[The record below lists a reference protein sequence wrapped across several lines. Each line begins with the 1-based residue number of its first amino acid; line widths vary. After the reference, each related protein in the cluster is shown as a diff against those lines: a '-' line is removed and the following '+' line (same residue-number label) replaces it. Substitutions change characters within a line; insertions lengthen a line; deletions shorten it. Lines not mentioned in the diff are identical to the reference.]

1 MFYFCGRII
10 ETTQMKS
17 VKILL
22 GTLLCLISA
31 DAMAGGLV
39 TNTNQN
45 PVFYRQ
51 PAQNA
56 VVGVQGV
63 YYNPAGLTLL
73 DKGWHF
79 YVGDQLAIQTREITS
94 TYAPF
99 ALGAKNNGSATKLF
113 KGSTVAPFIPNV
125 DVAYNHGR
133 WAASFHFGFISG
145 GGACQFNDGLGS
157 FEAPMAL
164 LPSAVNAIWKGI
176 GMPGTLFSGYDVD
189 INFNGKSMAPSGQ
202 FNFSYKVLD
211 SKLHKLSFAA
221 GIRVNYLTN
230 TYTGGI
236 YNYQLGMGSQMMPA
250 STAVTTVL
258 TALGVPQAMAQQYGQ
273 VLGADKEV
281 ECTQTDWAWTPI
293 LSAHYRVSIVDI
305 ALRYEFNTKVRLKNS
320 TTLNSANIASFADGA
335 ETPADI
341 PALLA
346 GGVNVNVLPV
356 LRLAAGFN
364 LYFDKNA
371 NYNGREQLL
380 DGNTFEGYFGAE
392 WDICKLFT
400 LSAGTQITR
409 FHLGENNAYC
419 TDMSFSLP
427 NWCLGGGGRFNI
439 NEHFGIDFS
448 VFNCFYE
455 HATKKYAD
463 YGNAGATFASQ
474 LSGTIPDSMLSQL
487 KVPGEDDF
495 YRTSLSFGLGLVM
508 KF

>member
-1 MFYFCGRII
+1 M
-10 ETTQMKS
+10 
-17 VKILL
+17 
-22 GTLLCLISA
+22 LCLISA
-31 DAMAGGLV
+31 DAMAGGFV

-45 PVFYRQ
+45 PIFYRQ
-51 PAQNA
+51 PSQNA
-56 VVGVQGV
+56 SVGVQGV
-63 YYNPAGLTLL
+63 YYNPAGLTLM

-99 ALGAKNNGSATKLF
+99 AMGAKNNGNSTKLF
-113 KGSTVAPFIPNV
+113 KGSTVAPVIPNV

-145 GGACQFNDGLGS
+145 GGSCQFNDGLGS

-164 LPSAVNAIWKGI
+164 LPVAMNTIGRAMGMQNDIFNA
-176 GMPGTLFSGYDVD
+176 YDVD
-189 INFNGKSMAPSGQ
+189 INFTGKTMAPSGQ
-202 FNFSYKVLD
+202 LNFSYKVVD
-211 SKLHKLSFAA
+211 TKMHKLSLAA
-221 GIRVNYLTN
+221 GIRANYLTN
-230 TYTGGI
+230 TYTGGL
-236 YNYQLGMGSQMMPA
+236 YNYRLMMGGQLLPA
-250 STAVTTVL
+250 STAITGVL
-258 TALGVPQAMAQQYGQ
+258 TTLGIPQATAQQFGQ
-273 VLGADKEV
+273 MLGADKEV
-281 ECTQTDWAWTPI
+281 ECTQTDWAWTPV

-320 TTLNSANIASFADGA
+320 TTVDGTGSFEDGA

-346 GGVNVNVLPV
+346 GGVNVNILPV
-356 LRLAAGFN
+356 LRASAGFN

-371 NYNGREQLL
+371 NYNGREELL
-380 DGNTFEGYFGAE
+380 DGNTFEGQFGIE

-427 NWCLGGGGRFNI
+427 NWALGGGGRFNI

-455 HATKKYAD
+455 HATKKYSD
-463 YGNAGATFASQ
+463 YGNAGFTYAAA
-474 LSGTIPDSMLSQL
+474 LKMAIPTIPDELLSRL
-487 KVPGEDDF
+487 MVSGEDDF